1 MTVEHGGKTV
11 FGANVGILMLDTRF
25 PRIWGDV
32 ANANTWPFPV
42 QYRIVRGATPDLV
55 VRHRSEGLLDAF
67 IAAGHDLVAHGVDAL
82 TTNCGFLALL
92 QNEIRDAMPVP
103 VVTSSIMQVPMVNT
117 MLPAGKRAGI
127 ITISGEDLT
136 DDHLRGALAPLDTP
150 VIGTETGQEFAEKII
165 DDHDTIDFSL
175 CMDDLVSAAHRLTDA
190 HPDVGAIVLECTN
203 MMPYAAEIRKITGLP
218 VYSLY
223 TLVTWLHAGL
233 IPRHFPHRLD
243 DPVHRTRTPLPA
255 DHPIHTGDT
264 PCHRTP
270 C

>member
-1 MTVEHGGKTV
+1 MRLEHGGKTV

-55 VRHRSEGLLDAF
+55 VRHRSEGLLEKF
-67 IAAGHDLVAHGVDAL
+67 ITAGHDLVAHGCDGL

-92 QNEIRDAMPVP
+92 QREIRDAMPVP
-103 VVTSSIMQVPMVNT
+103 VATSSIMQVPMVNSL
-117 MLPAGKRAGI
+117 LPTGRRAGI
-127 ITISGEDLT
+127 ITISAGDLT
-136 DDHLRGALAPLDTP
+136 EDHLRAAGVPLETP
-150 VIGTETGQEFAEKII
+150 VVGTEAGREFCHKIV
-165 DDHDTIDFSL
+165 DDHVSIDFDL
-175 CMDDLVSAAHRLTDA
+175 CMLDLVDAARRLTSG

-203 MMPYAAEIRKITGLP
+203 MMPYAAEIRKVTGLP

-243 DPVHRTRTPLPA
+243 DPI
-255 DHPIHTGDT
+255 HPS
-264 PCHRTP
+264 
-270 C
+270 